1 MRYAFYPGCSLE
13 SSAREYRA
21 STFLVAR
28 SLGLELEEVPGWIC
42 CGSTPGHMSDRL
54 IGTALPAHTL
64 LAASKMG
71 VEGLLVSCA
80 SCYSRLKAANHAIKS
95 SETLAGQVALAL
107 GSRYDGSVKVQHMLE
122 IVAKAV
128 EEPSFEAAVKRKL
141 KGLKVANYYG
151 CLLVRP
157 PAVTGFDDQEDPQS
171 LDRIASALG
180 AESIAWRH
188 KVECCGA
195 ALAFTHADVAL
206 KLSGEIL
213 EDARASGADAVV
225 VACPLCQSNLDLRQR
240 NIEKYLGIDL
250 EIPVLYFTQLVGLAF
265 GYSAGQLGLGKHM
278 VNPVP
283 LLKRR
288 GIFV

>member
-13 SSAREYRA
+13 SSAKEYRA
-21 STFLVAR
+21 STVLVAR
-28 SLGLELEEVPGWIC
+28 SLGIELEEIPGWIC
-42 CGSTPGHMSDRL
+42 CGSTPGHMSDKL
-54 IGTALPAHTL
+54 VGIALPAHTL
-64 LAASKMG
+64 AAAAKMG
-71 VEGLLVSCA
+71 TEGVLVSCA
-80 SCYSRLKAANHAIKS
+80 SCYSRLRAANHAVRA
-95 SETLAGQVALAL
+95 SEAFANQVALAL
-107 GSRYDGSVKVQHMLE
+107 GERYAGDVPVYHMLE
-122 IVAKAV
+122 IVAKAAAAPGF
-128 EEPSFEAAVKRKL
+128 EEKIKRRL
-141 KGLKVANYYG
+141 KGLKVASYYG

-157 PAVTGFDDQEDPQS
+157 PDITGFDDQEDPQT
-171 LDRIASALG
+171 LDRVVAALG
-180 AESIAWRH
+180 AEPIAWRH

-213 EDARASGADAVV
+213 EDAKSSGADAVV

-240 NIEKYLGIDL
+240 NIERFLGIDL
-250 EIPVLYFTQLVGLAF
+250 EVPVIYFTQLVGLAF

-288 GIFV
+288 GIHV